1 MLRSA
6 LKGDLPLI
14 NVFVVL
20 IILAKLLL
28 NTTFQPILNA
38 SLIFLSILSA
48 LGFIRLFSFYRLTVQ
63 MVFNKELPRLFSDN
77 FFKSIYNYYI
87 LSRPMSMLYRYH
99 TASFRVLPDVLVLG
113 EVRCGTTSLC
123 KHLTSLSGCH
133 PPFCPWKHPEL
144 EKKETFYFVG
154 HYGTVD
160 PAKYSMC
167 FPLKITRWF
176 YTTILRRPFFTFDGC
191 AQYLNSPT
199 APYLLAEAYIKA
211 GKPPPIL
218 LACVRNP
225 VDQAV
230 SWWKYENSA
239 IQWGESMGLKN
250 NHDQLR
256 SKLYPPK
263 TFSSA
268 LDYSLS
274 PSISSGYVA
283 AEDLVRNKSHSQ
295 MSGLMLPPWS
305 LTWPGGQLTGVGR
318 SGNFNENIL
327 RFENVFNYK
336 FMGGEG
342 EFSNNP
348 LRSSSNS
355 SNSSKSS
362 KNNGS
367 NRQFVRV
374 VNLEELND
382 STALKDLLVFFCREL
397 NLYWNSP
404 QESTLTKLNVE
415 FYVDKNA
422 REKITRKYNA
432 GGTEFDPSEADK
444 AKARILFGNQQ
455 QQLEKLIKR
464 KLNW

>member
-1 MLRSA
+1 
-6 LKGDLPLI
+6 
-14 NVFVVL
+14 
-20 IILAKLLL
+20 
-28 NTTFQPILNA
+28 
-38 SLIFLSILSA
+38 
-48 LGFIRLFSFYRLTVQ
+48 